1 MRILIFASGS
11 GSNAENLVRYFSEP
25 DNSKSGIVVGIVCNN
40 FQAGVIERA
49 KRLDIECLV
58 VSNDQWKDS
67 DFMLASIL
75 KFRAELAVLAGFL
88 RPFPKS
94 LIDYFD
100 GNVINLHPALLPK
113 FGGKGMYGINV
124 HKAVI
129 SQKETQSGITIHWV
143 NEQYDKG
150 QIIAQFSCNVEE
162 GDTAESLAQKIHHL
176 EGRYFP
182 EVVKRVI
189 AEIS

>member
-58 VSNDQWKDS
+58 VSNEQWKDS
-67 DFMLASIL
+67 DFMLAAIL

-94 LIDYFD
+94 LIDYFE

-113 FGGKGMYGINV
+113 FGGKGMYGMNV
-124 HKAVI
+124 HEAVLAAGE
-129 SQKETQSGITIHWV
+129 KESGITIHYV
-143 NEQYDKG
+143 NEHFDEG
-150 QIIAQFSCNVEE
+150 AHIAQFKCEVKSD
-162 GDTAESLAQKIHHL
+162 DTPDSLAARIHTLEHAHFAEVIEKIL
-176 EGRYFP
+176 
-182 EVVKRVI
+182 
-189 AEIS
+189 